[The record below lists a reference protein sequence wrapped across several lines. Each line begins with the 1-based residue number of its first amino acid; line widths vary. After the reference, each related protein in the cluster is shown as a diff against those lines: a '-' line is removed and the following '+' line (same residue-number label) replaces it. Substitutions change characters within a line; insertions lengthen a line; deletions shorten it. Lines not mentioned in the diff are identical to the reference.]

1 MRNSRSYSI
10 VTAVLLVAAAAA
22 GVSAQGVISRVQ
34 QPRAYLGFSYEA
46 VDAGIRGDSRPAI
59 VVIEVVG
66 DSPAERAGLAVD
78 DMILSINDIRVTE
91 EFISSLSTSLAPGDR
106 VRLRIRRDGREREIT
121 VEAARRPSGYG
132 FATPRANTW
141 SFEVSP
147 DTLRGRMRVF
157 LDSALNALD
166 TMRFPSFRVETTP
179 GGGVWMFTDSS
190 RLQLVPDSL
199 WTRGGRALLLPRD
212 SAFLWRGDSTWAR
225 TWPGVSAYR
234 YSLHG
239 DSLFGRLHADTTVFR
254 AFPRDFR
261 FSIDSMPILRF
272 RGDLEGGRIFGL
284 RGDSVFTYQAMP
296 GGVGISSFA
305 MRAIGGAELTDLNEG
320 LAEYFGA
327 DEGVLVVRVPDRTPA
342 ARAGLEAGDVI
353 VRTNGVAVRSIS
365 ELRRTIGRSDEPIR
379 LEIIRRN
386 ARRTIEL
393 RE

>member
-1 MRNSRSYSI
+1 MRNSRTYSI
-10 VTAVLLVAAAAA
+10 VAAVLLVAAAAA
-22 GVSAQGVISRVQ
+22 GVSAQGVMTRVQ

-59 VVIEVVG
+59 VVIEVVE

-78 DMILSINDIRVTE
+78 DLILSINDIRVTE

-106 VRLRIRRDGREREIT
+106 VRLRVRRDGRESEIT

-132 FATPRANTW
+132 LATPRAGTW

-147 DTLRGRMRVF
+147 DSVRGRMRVLF
-157 LDSALNALD
+157 DSALIALD

-190 RLQLVPDSL
+190 RMQLVPDSL

-212 SAFLWRGDSTWAR
+212 SALLWRGDSTWAR
-225 TWPGVSAYR
+225 ILPRVSAYR
-234 YSLHG
+234 YSPYG
-239 DSLFGRLHADTTVFR
+239 DSLFGLHVDSTVFR
-254 AFPRDFR
+254 AFPRDFS

-284 RGDSVFTYQAMP
+284 RGDSVFTYQTVP
-296 GGVGISSFA
+296 GGVGIASFA

-353 VRTNGVAVRSIS
+353 VRANGVAVGTIS
-365 ELRRTIGRSDEPIR
+365 ELRRTIGRSDDPIR

>member
-1 MRNSRSYSI
+1 MRNSRTYSI

-59 VVIEVVG
+59 VVIEVVE

-78 DMILSINDIRVTE
+78 DLILSINDIRVTE

-106 VRLRIRRDGREREIT
+106 VRLRIRRDGRESEIT

-132 FATPRANTW
+132 LATPRADTW

-147 DTLRGRMRVF
+147 DSVRGRMRLF
-157 LDSALNALD
+157 LDSALIALD

-179 GGGVWMFTDSS
+179 GGGVWMYTDSS
-190 RLQLVPDSL
+190 RMQLVPDSL
-199 WTRGGRALLLPRD
+199 WTRGGRTLLLPRD
-212 SAFLWRGDSTWAR
+212 SASLWRGGSTWAR
-225 TWPGVSAYR
+225 IRPGVSAYS

-254 AFPRDFR
+254 ALRNFS

-284 RGDSVFTYQAMP
+284 RGDSVFTYQTMP
-296 GGVGISSFA
+296 GGVGIASFA
-305 MRAIGGAELTDLNEG
+305 MRAIGGAELTDLNDG
-320 LAEYFGA
+320 LGEYFGA

-353 VRTNGVAVRSIS
+353 VRANGVAVGSIS
-365 ELRRTIGRSDEPIR
+365 ELRRTIGRSDDPIR